1 MIKAKTKLKI
11 TQVKSTIGKDRRQRV
26 IIRGLGLGKL
36 HRSVVRENTPSIRG
50 MVKKVIHLLKVEEV
64 NG

>member
-1 MIKAKTKLKI
+1 MKKAKTQLKI
-11 TQVKSTIGKDRRQRV
+11 TQVRSTIGRDRRQRV

-36 HRSVVRENTPSIRG
+36 NRSVVRENTPSIRG